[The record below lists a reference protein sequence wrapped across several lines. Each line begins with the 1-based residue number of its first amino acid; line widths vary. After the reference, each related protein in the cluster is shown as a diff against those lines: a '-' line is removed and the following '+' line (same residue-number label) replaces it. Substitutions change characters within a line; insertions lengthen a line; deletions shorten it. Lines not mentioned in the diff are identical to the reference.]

1 MNYSFIIKL
10 NILNYENV
18 SKYKNWLT
26 SFKISSRIVNK
37 SEEVGSLNKGVLFT
51 GEITRIKKDGSL
63 KVFDRTKIF

>member
-1 MNYSFIIKL
+1 MVSNQTNYSYIIKL

-37 SEEVGSLNKGVLFT
+37 SEEVGSLNKGVLF
-51 GEITRIKKDGSL
+51 KAVKY
-63 KVFDRTKIF
+63 